1 MAKPSPLHARTPLLA
16 ALGGAIRQR
25 RREIGMSQEALA
37 LEAEMDRSYVG
48 GIERGEHNIA
58 LVNLHKLC
66 VALQLSMADL
76 LARTGF

>member
-1 MAKPSPLHARTPLLA
+1 
-16 ALGGAIRQR
+16 
-25 RREIGMSQEALA
+25 MSQEALA